1 VTAIAGPVDEEVTG
15 MDFITED
22 GYQIK
27 PGLQAEYQAWVVAN
41 QDALRRAQPEGVEY
55 LGTYVAVYGNEYI
68 GGTFRDLYRIDSYA
82 ALDRIAAEGRRPDSE
97 LMRLNQE
104 IGRFLDLTRSPDLW
118 AHNLYKNVVDATI
131 VDFETDKAKELVG
144 AGS

>member
-1 VTAIAGPVDEEVTG
+1 VTTIAGPVDEEATG

-27 PGLQAEYQAWVVAN
+27 PGMQAEFQAWVVAN
-41 QDALRRAQPEGVEY
+41 QDAIRRAQPEGVEY

-68 GGTFRDLYRIDSYA
+68 GGTFRDLYRIDSYG
-82 ALDRIAAEGRRPDSE
+82 ALDRVAAEGRRPGSE
-97 LMRLNQE
+97 LLRLNQE
-104 IGRFLDLTRSPDLW
+104 FGRFLDLSRSPDLW
-118 AHNLYKNVVDATI
+118 AHNLYKNVIDATI
-131 VDFETDKAKELVG
+131 VDIEPQEAKELVG

>member
-1 VTAIAGPVDEEVTG
+1 

-27 PGLQAEYQAWVVAN
+27 PGMQAEYQAWVVAN

-55 LGTYVAVYGNEYI
+55 LGTYVAVYGNEYV

-82 ALDRIAAEGRRPDSE
+82 ALDRIAAEGRREGSD
-97 LMRLNQE
+97 LMRLARE
-104 IGRFLDLTRSPDLW
+104 STRFIDLTRSPDLW

-131 VDFETDKAKELVG
+131 ADIDPEAAKELVG
-144 AGS
+144 ASS